1 MRRETR
7 PEPGTQFA
15 GWDRARAQQ
24 VLARDLVQSMLPESL
39 PFLPLIWNVRHVSM
53 VAMLEYFA
61 LLVPMKEQRALP
73 ELLPKLLPFLP
84 LIWECVDAV
93 RSVQLSLLPFLPLFQ
108 FCTCAQ

>member
-1 MRRETR
+1 M
-7 PEPGTQFA
+7 PESLPF
-15 GWDRARAQQ
+15 
-24 VLARDLVQSMLPESL
+24 LPESL